1 MWVSA
6 PELLCQW
13 PAGALQIG
21 SQWNEDSQAGAEAAA
36 APAAAALWLPGCLTG
51 FISGSHIAY
60 SYNDSRLN

>member
-6 PELLCQW
+6 TELLCQW

-36 APAAAALWLPGCLTG
+36 AAAALWLPDWLHLWLAHCLQ
-51 FISGSHIAY
+51 
-60 SYNDSRLN
+60 LQ